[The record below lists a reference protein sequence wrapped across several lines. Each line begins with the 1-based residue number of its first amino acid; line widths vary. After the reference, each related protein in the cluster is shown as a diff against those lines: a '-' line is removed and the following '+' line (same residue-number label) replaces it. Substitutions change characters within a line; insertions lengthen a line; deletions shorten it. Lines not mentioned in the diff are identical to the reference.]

1 MTNFECCKGKSFPSS
16 YYICT
21 DCFKIYHKSCV
32 LKNKSK
38 YTFSTGFKIK
48 CCETTETYSS
58 QSLLLEKNFLE
69 ETIQELT
76 ESSQVHENYWRKIK
90 ADYDKFL
97 EEATERE
104 QELNDLL
111 RKQSDQIIKYSAE
124 IKKLQDLI
132 SELTHKT
139 CNTLGTQTN
148 NNDHTK
154 NSKRGKEMGTQTDI
168 YQDLDDL
175 ISKPKHSQNNR
186 NINQSS
192 GTVESSKDQ
201 LRNILLVAGYHG
213 KNLVSFII
221 SHMGKCTVT
230 SIIKPHASNKE
241 LIDSAISNSKYFSKN
256 DVVLMW
262 PNNVNRT
269 HFQDLNLRLKH
280 TNFIIL
286 SSPYRYDNQERND
299 KIFHDNLTLNKMVH
313 LATGNLKQVINVNAI
328 LRKSNYCPGG
338 YHINNIGKKYIAKHI
353 VHKIMDMKLCKKTC
367 NRISGDIGDQ
377 NMAKSTTVEQHQKI
391 SCYLDINNQ
400 VLTEGNVNF
409 LYPRLT
415 QIELL

>member
-1 MTNFECCKGKSFPSS
+1 MTNFECCKGKIFPNS

-21 DCFKIYHKSCV
+21 DCFKVYHKSCV

-48 CCETTETYSS
+48 CCENTETYSS
-58 QSLLLEKNFLE
+58 QSLLLEKNMLE

-90 ADYDKFL
+90 TDYDKFL

-139 CNTLGTQTN
+139 CNTQSTQTN
-148 NNDHTK
+148 SYNHSK
-154 NSKRGKEMGTQTDI
+154 NRKQDKEIATQTDI
-168 YQDLDDL
+168 HQDFDDVIL
-175 ISKPKHSQNNR
+175 KHKRSRNNG
-186 NINQSS
+186 NINQDLEPLETSAYQQS
-192 GTVESSKDQ
+192 
-201 LRNILLVAGYHG
+201 NILLVAGYHG

-221 SHMGKCTVT
+221 SHMSRCTVT
-230 SIIKPHASNKE
+230 SIIKPHANNKE
-241 LIDSAISNSKYFSKN
+241 LIDSAISNSKYFSKS
-256 DVVLMW
+256 DVVVLW
-262 PNNVNRT
+262 PNNMNT
-269 HFQDLNLRLKH
+269 TYFHDLNSRLKH

-286 SSPYRYDNQERND
+286 SSPYRYDNPEKNE
-299 KIFHDNLTLNKMVH
+299 KTFHDNLALNKMVH
-313 LATGNLKQVINVNAI
+313 LAAGNLKQVINVNAI
-328 LRKSNYCPGG
+328 LRKSNYCPAG
-338 YHINNIGKKYIAKHI
+338 YRINNIGKKYIAKY
-353 VHKIMDMKLCKKTC
+353 VVQRIMDMKLCRKTC
-367 NRISGDIGDQ
+367 NRTRDDIGDQ
-377 NMAKSTTVEQHQKI
+377 SMTKLTTSEQHQKV
-391 SCYLDINNQ
+391 SSHLDGDNQ
-400 VLTEGNVNF
+400 VLTEGNANF

-415 QIELL
+415 QIEIL